1 MFQEHI
7 CSVVLSR
14 SAVPLGVQNGPEEP
28 IAHVKVVVYHSDN
41 VAFLAFSRHDARQL
55 LLLCNNFWRIQSI
68 DIKFVSFRFLD
79 CSLTYCY
86 NHPGY

>member
-14 SAVPLGVQNGPEEP
+14 SVGPLGVQKGAEEP

-41 VAFLAFSRHDARQL
+41 VTFLAFSRHDARQL
-55 LLLCNNFWRIQSI
+55 LLLCNNIWRIQSI
-68 DIKFVSFRFLD
+68 DIKVCSF
-79 CSLTYCY
+79 
-86 NHPGY
+86 